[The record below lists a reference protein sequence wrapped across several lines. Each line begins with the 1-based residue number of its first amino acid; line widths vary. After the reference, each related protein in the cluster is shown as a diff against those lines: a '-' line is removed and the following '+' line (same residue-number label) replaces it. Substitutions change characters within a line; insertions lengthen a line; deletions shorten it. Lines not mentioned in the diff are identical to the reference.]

1 MNDTTPR
8 KSNQYFRIRLG
19 LIILI
24 GGYLVFVLGVNPAIF
39 GMDRSTVF
47 GFVQLF
53 VFLAGLALICIGG
66 YVIINALWNGRQKSI
81 IADIGIRLVA
91 TGYVISLTSGLADIF
106 GLGSHPFPNIPSFGG
121 VQVIGVLLGE
131 ATIILGFL
139 LSIPDP
145 RKSKDTVQAV

>member
-1 MNDTTPR
+1 MSDTTPR